1 MDEEQPKKKITLN
14 NFFESIQSADG
25 KANRALKKSI
35 SNLDLI
41 KKNKSLIEGLRKSLK
56 DIKSEVELIQKSISD
71 KKDIEEDKLFVQ
83 EDQEQKIKRL
93 ERLQGIEGDKVDP
106 ADAAAGT
113 TDDSEFEKKAAETV
127 KKALKDPNILSIFT
141 GLIGL
146 SVAGLMGAGGR
157 VIGDVKQRT
166 FSEKTGGFLDFL
178 TDDLTDFDKR
188 GVDEKT
194 GAGKP
199 KTYGKFLGGVAD
211 FFTANMFDL
220 DKSGDFF
227 RSREE
232 IEEME
237 KIIEFNKE
245 RKKVGLDPIKLEKK
259 EKKKRPKKGLM
270 RLLPFNLGGEVKDN
284 DNDTS
289 NNNEDSV
296 PAILTPGEFVVTKDA
311 VDKVGVDTLKGLN
324 ASVGATNKPTL
335 MEGTTDSYLGS
346 MSIEFAG
353 FNKGPIE
360 KTMRMTHEGLEKTYV
375 DDTTD
380 IYELKGDNEY
390 LYDKTE
396 MIGSGMSTE
405 TIERYNIDETLAD
418 GAKDTLTGEVKMKSM
433 VVDIGVPDL
442 ITHRHQL
449 MSEINKLKGFE
460 KVTFDQ
466 FMKKEHG
473 IPQELLL
480 PILYRSDASK
490 ATRKKKDRAKKL
502 DREQGIQPKSA
513 YMNPVVFGY
522 RINQINPTQY
532 VSSKDELIER
542 GVSTYKYD
550 ATKDPTLAKGF
561 NQGGLVEGVKK
572 MYSSE
577 IEKNKSKNNLK
588 PLLDMIGSGE
598 SDNDGGYTAMF
609 PSESY
614 PKMLDMTI
622 NEVIEF
628 QKEKLKDG
636 RKSVAVGR
644 YQMLYPEDYAAAAGL
659 PLTAKFTP
667 ENQDKMVIAYLKKN
681 RKLNEFIKG
690 EITNEQFS
698 EELSQEFGTFK
709 SASGFV
715 LPNNTGSID
724 FPMMVPVLNKIK
736 NNLKPETKSSDNLQ
750 SVIES
755 KSDQLAQN
763 IFTPPTTQS
772 NNVNLLPI
780 PITQQQ
786 SQPINGNVPVSA
798 PQVIPQVS
806 TTPVTSTMSTV
817 SFINMIS
824 NKQLSVG

>member
-1 MDEEQPKKKITLN
+1 MDEEELEQPRKKITIS
-14 NFFESIQSADG
+14 NFFESIQSID
-25 KANRALKKSI
+25 KVANRALKKTQ
-35 SNLDLI
+35 SNLGI
-41 KKNKSLIEGLRKSLK
+41 ISKNKSLIEALSKSFDDIRTEIREIKTEVKEFITIEK
-56 DIKSEVELIQKSISD
+56 DLD
-71 KKDIEEDKLFVQ
+71 ADKLFTQ
-83 EDQEQKIKRL
+83 EDQEQKIRRL
-93 ERLQGIEGDKVDP
+93 ERLQGIDGDKVDP

-113 TDDSEFEKKAAETV
+113 TDDSDFKEKAGETV
-127 KKALKDPNILSIFT
+127 KKALQNPDIVSILT

-146 SVAGLMGAGGR
+146 SVAGLMGAGEEA
-157 VIGDVKQRT
+157 VEDVKERK
-166 FSEKTGGFLDFL
+166 FSEKTGGVLDSL
-178 TDDLTDFDKR
+178 SGNLTDFDRR
-188 GVDEKT
+188 G
-194 GAGKP
+194 GKP
-199 KTYGKFLGGVAD
+199 VGVSGAATGIID

-220 DKSGDFF
+220 DKRGGLFESKESFERREKID
-227 RSREE
+227 EE
-232 IEEME
+232 I
-237 KIIEFNKE
+237 KE
-245 RKKVGLDPIKLEKK
+245 EKK
-259 EKKKRPKKGLM
+259 NRPKKGLM

-311 VDKVGVDTLKGLN
+311 VDKVGVDALKGLN
-324 ASVGATNKPTL
+324 ASVGATNKPTF
-335 MEGTTDSYLGS
+335 TTGYRRGQINPDQLVVTSTKLEEKSTLKRMGGQGGRALGS
-346 MSIEFAG
+346 TTKRQGGDTFKSKNLFGENYAGISRRTSTTSLDYIPGDDGVRDTNLKTKKIMEKDIVSVAVEDIIEHQDDLLKRIRRV
-353 FNKGPIE
+353 KG
-360 KTMRMTHEGLEKTYV
+360 
-375 DDTTD
+375 
-380 IYELKGDNEY
+380 YENV
-390 LYDKTE
+390 
-396 MIGSGMSTE
+396 
-405 TIERYNIDETLAD
+405 TIEDVLNSRVNMDKQKYARI
-418 GAKDTLTGEVKMKSM
+418 
-433 VVDIGVPDL
+433 IG
-442 ITHRHQL
+442 H
-449 MSEINKLKGFE
+449 
-460 KVTFDQ
+460 
-466 FMKKEHG
+466 
-473 IPQELLL
+473 
-480 PILYRSDASK
+480 SDAAK
-490 ATRKKKDRAKKL
+490 ATDKKKDEARKL
-502 DREQGIQPKSA
+502 DKEKYGD
-513 YMNPVVFGY
+513 GY
-522 RINQINPTQY
+522 YNY
-532 VSSKDELIER
+532 FLE
-542 GVSTYKYD
+542 
-550 ATKDPTLAKGF
+550 GF
-561 NQGGLVEGVKK
+561 NQGGLVEGAKK

-577 IEKNKSKNNLK
+577 IEENKSKNNLK

-598 SDNDGGYTAMF
+598 SDNVGGYSAMF

-681 RKLNEFIKG
+681 RRLNEFIKG

-736 NNLKPETKSSDNLQ
+736 NNLKPETKSSNNLQ
-750 SVIES
+750 SVVES

-772 NNVNLLPI
+772 NNLNLLPI
-780 PITQQQ
+780 PINQEQ
-786 SQPINGNVPVSA
+786 SQPISGNVSVPSPIVS
-798 PQVIPQVS
+798 PQVS